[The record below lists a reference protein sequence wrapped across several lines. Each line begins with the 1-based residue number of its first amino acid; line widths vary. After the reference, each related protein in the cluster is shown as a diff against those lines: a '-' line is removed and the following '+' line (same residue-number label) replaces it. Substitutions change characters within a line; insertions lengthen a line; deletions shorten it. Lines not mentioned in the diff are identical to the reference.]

1 MVFRSVATFERAI
14 AVLNDYDIG
23 FAVHNCHEHQSCE
36 FSLEQ
41 HSPLCEG
48 VQKTRTFTIWRCEMA
63 MTITR
68 SPCAA
73 QRVPYLERFMLD

>member
-23 FAVHNCHEHQSCE
+23 FAVHNFHQSWE
-36 FSLEQ
+36 S
-41 HSPLCEG
+41 
-48 VQKTRTFTIWRCEMA
+48 KTTRTFMIWRCEIT

-68 SPCAA
+68 SACAA
-73 QRVPYLERFMLD
+73 QRVPYLEKFMLD